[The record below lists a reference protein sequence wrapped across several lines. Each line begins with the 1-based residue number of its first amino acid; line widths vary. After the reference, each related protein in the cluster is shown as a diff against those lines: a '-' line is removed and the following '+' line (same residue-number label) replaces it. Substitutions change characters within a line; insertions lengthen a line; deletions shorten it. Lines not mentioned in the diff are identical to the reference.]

1 MNQKTTVMLS
11 LIRTTSENQDFINLV
26 KFLDAD
32 LKIRDGEDYAFYAY
46 INKTAVLN
54 CALVCYLHDVPV
66 GCGAFRA
73 IDTETVEIKRM
84 FVSPDS
90 RGKGIAS
97 AVLTELE
104 LWASELKYTQT
115 ILETGI
121 NQPEAIALYKKSGYE
136 IIPNYGQYAGVET
149 SICMKKII

>member
-1 MNQKTTVMLS
+1 MLS
-11 LIRTTSENQDFINLV
+11 LIRTTSENPDFINLV
-26 KFLDAD
+26 KFLEAD
-32 LKIRDGEDYAFYAY
+32 LKIRDGEDHAFYAH
-46 INKTAVLN
+46 INKTAILN

-66 GCGAFRA
+66 GCGAFRE
-73 IDTETVEIKRM
+73 IDTKTVEIKRM
-84 FVSPDS
+84 FVNQDS

-121 NQPEAIALYKKSGYE
+121 NQPEAIALYKNRGYSVTE
-136 IIPNYGQYAGVET
+136 NYGQYISTENSV
-149 SICMKKII
+149 CMRKVLK